1 MLWGG
6 FCVVAVGRLGR
17 KKKRARGARW
27 EGWESSPARFLFF
40 RLFYFDGDT
49 QREPLGRREPFT
61 LKLMILSLLELLH
74 FLKQI
79 ISFVWFKI
87 FFRVSRQSIPSQSLL
102 SSSLNNDRTLK
113 RLLCLASVIF
123 RPQIEIK

>member
-49 QREPLGRREPFT
+49 QRKPMRRREPFT

-79 ISFVWFKI
+79 I
-87 FFRVSRQSIPSQSLL
+87 FFRLV
-102 SSSLNNDRTLK
+102 
-113 RLLCLASVIF
+113 
-123 RPQIEIK
+123 

>member
-1 MLWGG
+1 M
-6 FCVVAVGRLGR
+6 GRLLCCGCGEAGEKEKESSRGTMGR
-17 KKKRARGARW
+17 G
-27 EGWESSPARFLFF
+27 ESSPARFLFF

-49 QREPLGRREPFT
+49 QREPLRRREPFT

-87 FFRVSRQSIPSQSLL
+87 SFRVSRQSIPSQSLL

-113 RLLCLASVIF
+113 MLLCLASVIF

>member
-1 MLWGG
+1 M
-6 FCVVAVGRLGR
+6 GRLLCCGCGEAGD
-17 KKKRARGARW
+17 KEKESARGTMGRVGIVPRAL
-27 EGWESSPARFLFF
+27 SIFF
-40 RLFYFDGDT
+40 DYFILMGI
-49 QREPLGRREPFT
+49 PSGSLWRREPFT

-87 FFRVSRQSIPSQSLL
+87 SFRVSRQSIPSQSLL

-113 RLLCLASVIF
+113 MLLCLASVIF